1 MKKTVVVILVFLLS
15 SLCHAQVASVFG
27 VDAQAFLRDE
37 KNIIRYNPLN
47 IFDNNSGT
55 VFAVNKKVFEM
66 ERPIIKIFFW

>member
-37 KNIIRYNPLN
+37 KISYDIIR
-47 IFDNNSGT
+47 
-55 VFAVNKKVFEM
+55 
-66 ERPIIKIFFW
+66 